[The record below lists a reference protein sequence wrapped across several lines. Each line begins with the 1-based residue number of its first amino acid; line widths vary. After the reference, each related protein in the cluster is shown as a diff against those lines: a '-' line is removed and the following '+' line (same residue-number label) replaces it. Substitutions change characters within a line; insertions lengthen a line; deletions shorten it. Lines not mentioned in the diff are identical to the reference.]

1 MKLTFGT
8 HVQLYKKTTNTQKAR
23 SVGAIAIY
31 LSNKRGGYYFI
42 SLRIG
47 KQLYGFIWKEV
58 LIIDEMINRVEQ
70 LGEEDGQPMII
81 DGSIFEQAPGYIVED
96 NIEQQASKIM

>member
-1 MKLTFGT
+1 MSLNAFLSRNGISMQSPRNIIERRPKLDFNTMKLTFGT

-47 KQLYGFIWKEV
+47 K
-58 LIIDEMINRVEQ
+58 
-70 LGEEDGQPMII
+70 
-81 DGSIFEQAPGYIVED
+81 
-96 NIEQQASKIM
+96 